1 MLSVISENL
10 ALLKKNEPV
19 RGAAQAQLEQ
29 MAIALQRGSALATR
43 LVRYRQNQEL
53 QPRPGQINDVVNV
66 ALRLIDP
73 LLKGRMRVKA
83 ELESLPVLEIDAFRM
98 EQVLVNLMLNALD
111 AMPKGGE
118 LSIHTETIERAA
130 VNEIE
135 LDENKEK
142 RATSLVCI
150 TVADTGIGIPE
161 QLQPNIFDPF
171 FTTKSSG
178 KGFGLGLASAYAIV
192 RQHGGSITVQS
203 APDTGAKF
211 SIYLPVPEETSTKQG
226 VAA

>member
-83 ELESLPVLEIDAFRM
+83 ELESLPVLEIDAF
-98 EQVLVNLMLNALD
+98 
-111 AMPKGGE
+111 
-118 LSIHTETIERAA
+118 
-130 VNEIE
+130 
-135 LDENKEK
+135 
-142 RATSLVCI
+142 
-150 TVADTGIGIPE
+150 
-161 QLQPNIFDPF
+161 
-171 FTTKSSG
+171 
-178 KGFGLGLASAYAIV
+178 
-192 RQHGGSITVQS
+192 
-203 APDTGAKF
+203 
-211 SIYLPVPEETSTKQG
+211 
-226 VAA
+226 